1 MSKDNPL
8 ATAAQ
13 AKNQKP
19 AWTLWYMART
29 NKHSQNTSSYE
40 NYVNPV
46 CTVDSVDSFVRI
58 WSHIHRPSTL
68 PASTDLH
75 LFKEGIKPVWEDPN
89 NEQGGRWVLRLQKG
103 LADRLWEHL
112 GIAIVSGL
120 FEDNKATATNSDD
133 LMCGVVIGVRYQ
145 EDVVSIWTR
154 NSSDVDGNV
163 RVKERFLNILQLPTN
178 TLMEYKPHDT
188 TKLAPNQTKPNDS

>member
-1 MSKDNPL
+1 MNKDSNSTPTPPNKGKL
-8 ATAAQ
+8 
-13 AKNQKP
+13 P

-46 CTVDSVDSFVRI
+46 CTVDSFDSFVRI

-75 LFKEGIKPVWEDPN
+75 LFKEGIKPVWEDPK
-89 NEQGGRWVLRLQKG
+89 NEQGGRWVLRLPKG

-112 GIAIVSGL
+112 GTAVVSGFL
-120 FEDNKATATNSDD
+120 DGNKTAGDSFNDD
-133 LMCGVVIGVRYQ
+133 LVCGVVIGVRYQ
-145 EDVVSIWTR
+145 EDVLSIWTR
-154 NSSDVDGNV
+154 DASDVDGNV
-163 RVKERFLNILQLPTN
+163 RVKERFLNILQLPSN
-178 TLMEYKPHDT
+178 TVMEYKPHDT
-188 TKLAPNQTKPNDS
+188 TKLSSTQVKP